1 MYPISDGQIE
11 VEKMRRA
18 EHLLHKGQEGVGT
31 CTPVTD
37 ATSKMAAAAST
48 AVGEGASVAINA
60 QDTPAKSRKRKVG
73 GCTLQ
78 APLVRCEQ
86 VNELS
91 VLDYCLVLFE

>member
-1 MYPISDGQIE
+1 MYPFSDGQIE

-37 ATSKMAAAAST
+37 ATSKMAAST
-48 AVGEGASVAINA
+48 AVGEGPSMAINA

-78 APLVRCEQ
+78 APLV
-86 VNELS
+86 
-91 VLDYCLVLFE
+91 LDYCLVLFE